1 MYLIRGLTVIR
12 DPQRSVVNG
21 LIAPGLS
28 RSSLTP
34 NSNLTTSGP
43 SPTRIRSGSSTIAL
57 SKLVYHDSAS
67 ALPLTMSRLRL
78 ITTEWLAVIAE
89 LATPKNTPT
98 REMGVPSRR
107 TPMKNPSVTTPH
119 AMRMRRDGRECRA
132 MKEVKTVKGR
142 TSPRATW

>member
-1 MYLIRGLTVIR
+1 VYLIRGLTVIR